1 VTNWNVIT
9 YILLFT
15 PFSFISSVRES
26 FIIPNSKIRLSLQFV
41 NGALVASHAG
51 GHVPFRADVTSV
63 LLYGQEN
70 LISVA
75 VNNTL
80 TDITVPQGELQQL
93 QT

>member
-1 VTNWNVIT
+1 
-9 YILLFT
+9 L
-15 PFSFISSVRES
+15 FISSVRES

-41 NGALVASHAG
+41 NGELVASHAG
-51 GHVPFRADVTSV
+51 GHVPFQADVTSV
-63 LLYGQEN
+63 LQYGQKN

-93 QT
+93 ET